1 MSAMNNTVLLGQPL
15 RIVHSTSKLEYNEKA
30 NLLVK
35 NIEKEVT
42 QQELFEHFAKF
53 GPI

>member
-1 MSAMNNTVLLGQPL
+1 MNNTVLQGQPL
-15 RIVHSTSKLEYNEKA
+15 RIVNSQSKFEYNEKA

-42 QQELFEHFAKF
+42 QQELYEHFAKL